1 MEEATIM
8 LLVASCNQ
16 AIYTYDVVKSM
27 RLYFIKVFSIS
38 LNDVLN
44 VQKVIGIVIEY
55 DVDSWLG

>member
-1 MEEATIM
+1 M